1 MNHPKKPFQKNTQKA
16 PSPILFVP
24 LPNNT
29 NQIEKPDSS
38 VIRQEKWREKKERT
52 CLGFQI
58 EASGPS
64 HQPAPIYVKSKT

>member
-38 VIRQEKWREKKERT
+38 VIRQEKWREKKGEDLSWISDR
-52 CLGFQI
+52 
-58 EASGPS
+58 S
-64 HQPAPIYVKSKT
+64 

>member
-1 MNHPKKPFQKNTQKA
+1 MVDEPPKKPFQKHTQKA

-38 VIRQEKWREKKERT
+38 VSQEKWRENKKEDLDFT
-52 CLGFQI
+52 
-58 EASGPS
+58 
-64 HQPAPIYVKSKT
+64 SKLAVHLINLLPFM